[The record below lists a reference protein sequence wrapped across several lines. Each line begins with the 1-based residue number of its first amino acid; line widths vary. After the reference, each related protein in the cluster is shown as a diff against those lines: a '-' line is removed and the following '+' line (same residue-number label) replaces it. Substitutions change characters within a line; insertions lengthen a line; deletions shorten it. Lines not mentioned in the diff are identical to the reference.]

1 MDLQL
6 KGKNVVIAGAS
17 SGLGFACA
25 RQLALEGARVVINGR
40 NLDKLSKASSLLSS
54 ETSGE
59 IFAIA
64 GDVSD
69 PEFAP
74 RLINQAAEKLG
85 GLDILITNAGGPPVG
100 SIENLDETA
109 WQQAINLSLMSHVR
123 LIKAAIPHLRKSQ
136 AASVLTITSYSVKQ
150 PIANMILSNSIRAAT
165 VGLTKT
171 LALELGK
178 DHIRFN
184 SILPGW
190 TQTERVIALMQAR
203 VDANGTSIEQEL
215 EKQARDIPLGRLA
228 SPQEFAN
235 AATFLVSPAASYIT
249 GVMLNVDGGAY
260 KGTL

>member
-6 KGKNVVIAGAS
+6 KGKKVVIAGAS

-40 NLDKLSKASSLLSS
+40 NMDKLSKASSLLSS
-54 ETSGE
+54 ETGGE

-123 LIKAAIPHLRKSQ
+123 LIKAAIPHLRESQ
-136 AASVLTITSYSVKQ
+136 TASVLTITSYSVKQ
-150 PIANMILSNSIRAAT
+150 RIANMILSNSIRAAT

-178 DHIRFN
+178 DQIRFN

-215 EKQARDIPLGRLA
+215 EKQAKDIPLGRLA